1 MEAIGTTSLK
11 KIVNQKQYHIL
22 EGIVEIHATV
32 KDLKD
37 ERVVIPTILYS

>member
-1 MEAIGTTSLK
+1 MEATGTTSLK

-22 EGIVEIHATV
+22 EGSAEISAAV